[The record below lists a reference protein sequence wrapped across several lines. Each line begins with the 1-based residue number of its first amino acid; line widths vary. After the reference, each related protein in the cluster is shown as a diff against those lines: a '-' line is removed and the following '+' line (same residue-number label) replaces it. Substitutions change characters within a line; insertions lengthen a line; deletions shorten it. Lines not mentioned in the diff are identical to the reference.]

1 MSKPESEVDKAGSD
15 VAGVAL
21 SPDLE
26 RELCLAVNR
35 ELHVSYC
42 YLVMGGIFTRQGL
55 KSFSGM
61 CERQVMMMMIIM
73 MMMLMMMMQED
84 THRGVAR
91 ELVAHVVSR
100 GGRLRLADIAEPGTA
115 CGAEVSCAEA
125 VRVGLRLEQWLL
137 ETFSAAQEVATK
149 VKRGRCKK
157 IIV

>member
-1 MSKPESEVDKAGSD
+1 MIVIRIEILLDPSPAQKTANTAPSIVVSKPESEAEKAGSD

-61 CERQVMMMMIIM
+61 CERQVMMMIM
-73 MMMLMMMMQED
+73 MMMMMMRMM
-84 THRGVAR
+84 VMM
-91 ELVAHVVSR
+91 VV
-100 GGRLRLADIAEPGTA
+100 
-115 CGAEVSCAEA
+115 VM
-125 VRVGLRLEQWLL
+125 
-137 ETFSAAQEVATK
+137 K
-149 VKRGRCKK
+149 VKVKVTTKIEPPPVCPTANPPTDSKSPGQNYDQTTSHKK
-157 IIV
+157 

>member
-1 MSKPESEVDKAGSD
+1 MSKPESEADKAGSD

-61 CERQVMMMMIIM
+61 CERQVMMMIM
-73 MMMLMMMMQED
+73 MMMMQSDHAEDRD
-84 THRGVAR
+84 THEER
-91 ELVAHVVSR
+91 SR
-100 GGRLRLADIAEPGTA
+100 
-115 CGAEVSCAEA
+115 
-125 VRVGLRLEQWLL
+125 
-137 ETFSAAQEVATK
+137 QEVEN
-149 VKRGRCKK
+149 
-157 IIV
+157 